1 MKISKQKLTQI
12 IKEVIFEEEEEREA
26 EESEAVKGLAAWLIQ
41 RRQELA
47 KERKVD
53 WNEVSA
59 EEAEEDFNRKAKAK
73 FHKKEE
79 SKQKKN

>member
-12 IKEVIFEEEEEREA
+12 IKEVIFEEEEKEA